1 MLRKTGL
8 RRSVLVLLLALGV
21 FALAQSIEVA
31 HPIEEGPHAFHLDPI
46 GHCADKDSDCESDHD
61 SHFCHHGIPIAPAG
75 AAGQDFFETPST
87 DQSLSIAMAPLVR
100 STSST
105 LLRAPPAFG
114 FHS

>member
-1 MLRKTGL
+1 MLRKTGF

-46 GHCADKDSDCESDHD
+46 GHCADKNSDCESDHD

-75 AAGQDFFETPST
+75 VVGQVFFEAPST
-87 DQSLSIAMAPLVR
+87 DRSLSIAMAPVVR
-100 STSST
+100 SASTT
-105 LLRAPPAFG
+105 LLRAPPALG
-114 FHS
+114 FPS